1 MMKIGIN
8 TYSLGFIKD
17 MEARLKKAAELGF
30 EVIEFRPDDLG
41 LSGKLESVKADAQK
55 AKDVLRKCGIAPGDV
70 ACDAD
75 FVQPEKAKFDHWVY
89 WGEYCAA
96 LSKELGLTVVKYFAG
111 EPKPGLTDD
120 QIVDYMIRG
129 SMELARIA
137 EKYGQVFAEE
147 NHGRFTNRPE
157 VQLQIIKAVASNRI
171 GVCID
176 SSNYRWFGHPLADVH
191 RIFKQM
197 APFTFHTHVKDGNGS
212 AGPMAGYKATALG
225 EGEIDVKLLLTELKA
240 AGYKGDLVHE
250 YEGPDGE
257 AGVKRSLAFLKKAK
271 TQVFG

>member
-1 MMKIGIN
+1 MIKIGIN

-17 MEARLKKAAELGF
+17 VEARLKKAAELGF
-30 EVIEFRPDDLG
+30 EAIEFRPDDLG

-55 AKDVLRKCGIAPGDV
+55 ARDTLRKCGIAPCDV

-75 FVQPEKAKFDHWVY
+75 FVQPEKGKFDHWVY

-96 LSKELGLTVVKYFAG
+96 LSK
-111 EPKPGLTDD
+111 
-120 QIVDYMIRG
+120 
-129 SMELARIA
+129 ELARIA

-157 VQLQIIKAVASNRI
+157 VQLQLIKAVGSKRI

-176 SSNYRWFGHPLADVH
+176 SSNYRWFGHPVADVH
-191 RIFKQM
+191 RFFKQM
-197 APFTFHTHVKDGNGS
+197 APCTFHTHVKDGNGS

-225 EGEIDVKLLLTELKA
+225 EGEIDIKLLLTELKN
-240 AGYKGDLVHE
+240 AGYKGDLVLE
-250 YEGPDGE
+250 YEGSEGVE
-257 AGVKRSLAFLKKAK
+257 GVKRSLAFLKKTK
-271 TQVFG
+271 KEVFG